1 MGELEYEKGG
11 CGSERGGNLTYSLVC
26 FDSHC
31 LLCLGPSWGL
41 RRGYGLLFFSWF
53 GIMMHAE
60 LGFFCCVCV
69 DFVV

>member
-1 MGELEYEKGG
+1 MDRKEGGILHIALFTLIRIACFVWVRLGDCGEVMVCYFF
-11 CGSERGGNLTYSLVC
+11 CG
-26 FDSHC
+26 
-31 LLCLGPSWGL
+31 
-41 RRGYGLLFFSWF
+41 F